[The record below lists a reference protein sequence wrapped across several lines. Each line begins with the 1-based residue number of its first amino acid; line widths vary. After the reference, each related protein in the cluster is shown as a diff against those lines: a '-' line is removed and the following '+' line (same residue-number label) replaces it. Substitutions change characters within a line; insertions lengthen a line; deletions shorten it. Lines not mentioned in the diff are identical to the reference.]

1 VKRPLLG
8 VVPFDPIWGEATTG
22 CACDSTLVS
31 SWDQNLMSEW
41 HPRYKERG
49 IMIYWHVDTKSMV
62 VHSQIKTCLSSEVGA
77 MITGVLRHDTKMNS
91 ELSAKLCDRRQ
102 MIL

>member
-1 VKRPLLG
+1 M
-8 VVPFDPIWGEATTG
+8 
-22 CACDSTLVS
+22 
-31 SWDQNLMSEW
+31 NEW

-77 MITGVLRHDTKMNS
+77 MITGVLKHDTKMNMS
-91 ELSAKLCDRRQ
+91 KAYTDTMDKAPLDLGSVTALALICYHVLKGSNARNCTIQVPPKKQLS
-102 MIL
+102 